1 MPRSKIRELFDY
13 SDISGC
19 SAVRLAHLLW
29 EQGVVGS
36 NPATPTRENQG
47 VTIKRSSF
55 FVVRIRRFNRVFFWQ
70 YILCRRLTKS
80 QLIHNNMHVNQLTN
94 FVLFKG
100 YPLFIIGITFF
111 THLFFQSLSLSM
123 SMRLKLVSKVSSQK
137 LVSFT
142 SYS

>member
-1 MPRSKIRELFDY
+1 
-13 SDISGC
+13 
-19 SAVRLAHLLW
+19 
-29 EQGVVGS
+29 
-36 NPATPTRENQG
+36 
-47 VTIKRSSF
+47 
-55 FVVRIRRFNRVFFWQ
+55 
-70 YILCRRLTKS
+70 
-80 QLIHNNMHVNQLTN
+80 MHVNQLTN